1 VSWGPEAWADPTTP
15 TQPGPAYAGPP
26 PTAPPY
32 PGPYTPYGYAAPPY
46 GYGYGYGQAYG
57 QPYAA
62 WPPGPPSPWAARGP
76 QRPGQ
81 ALAASVLAYV
91 QTGLVLV
98 ASLYLWFFSS
108 VADAAFSGVGG
119 VDASTTVRG
128 LASEGATL
136 ALVQLVSAGLLVAG
150 GVTALN
156 RRTPGARLLLLAA
169 HAVQVTL
176 AAYWTVRLLMLLGD
190 IPGDDPVSPVLILT
204 LFFAAGPAVA
214 LGLLLTGPGRR
225 WFDGTP
231 RA

>member
-1 VSWGPEAWADPTTP
+1 VSPGFEAWADPATP
-15 TQPGPAYAGPP
+15 TQPGAPYAGPP

-32 PGPYTPYGYAAPPY
+32 PGTYAPYGYAAPPY
-46 GYGYGYGQAYG
+46 GHG

-81 ALAASVLAYV
+81 ALAASVLAFV

-98 ASLYLWFFSS
+98 ASLYLWFFAS
-108 VADAAFSGVGG
+108 VADAAFSGFGG

-136 ALVQLVSAGLLVAG
+136 ALVQLLSAGLLVAG

-169 HAVQVTL
+169 HAVQMAL

-190 IPGDDPVSPVLILT
+190 VPGDDPASPVLIVT

-231 RA
+231 RT

>member
-1 VSWGPEAWADPTTP
+1 MSPGFEAWADPATP
-15 TQPGPAYAGPP
+15 TQPGAPYAGPP

-32 PGPYTPYGYAAPPY
+32 PGTYAPYGYAAPPY
-46 GYGYGYGQAYG
+46 GHG

-62 WPPGPPSPWAARGP
+62 WPPGPPPPWAARGP

-81 ALAASVLAYV
+81 ALAASVLAFV

-98 ASLYLWFFSS
+98 ASLYLWFFAS
-108 VADAAFSGVGG
+108 VADAAFSGFGG

-136 ALVQLVSAGLLVAG
+136 ALVQLLSAGLLVAG

-156 RRTPGARLLLLAA
+156 RRTPSARLLLLAA
-169 HAVQVTL
+169 HAVQMAL

-190 IPGDDPVSPVLILT
+190 IPGDDPASPVLIVT

-231 RA
+231 RT